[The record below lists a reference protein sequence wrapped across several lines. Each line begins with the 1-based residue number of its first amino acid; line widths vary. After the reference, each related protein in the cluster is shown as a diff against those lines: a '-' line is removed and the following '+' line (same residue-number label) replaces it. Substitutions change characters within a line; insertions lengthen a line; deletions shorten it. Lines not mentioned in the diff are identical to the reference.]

1 MLQLDLLSLLKL
13 HTWLAAAACR
23 ALGLTA
29 ATGTAKRRISAD
41 DGNTGTDPPEYA
53 ESALLSTTLMGWSSG
68 VAGLG
73 LREDSRSG
81 SGKVLGVS
89 STNLDGVGDER
100 RPVNPEKQENMCTM
114 QRTGCT
120 QPYTHPHSIHT
131 LVYQGIHIEHIT
143 DGGGHSFS
151 VYFENKVYFSM
162 THLPCTQIHD
172 THKIRHLLR
181 KDTKQPIRRPWE
193 KRQHADSAAPQSL

>member
-41 DGNTGTDPPEYA
+41 DGNTGADPPEYT

-89 STNLDGVGDER
+89 STYLDGVGDER
-100 RPVNPEKQENMCTM
+100 RPVNPENKQICVLCREQGAHN
-114 QRTGCT
+114 RTHIHIL
-120 QPYTHPHSIHT
+120 YTH
-131 LVYQGIHIEHIT
+131 
-143 DGGGHSFS
+143 SF
-151 VYFENKVYFSM
+151 
-162 THLPCTQIHD
+162 
-172 THKIRHLLR
+172 IRAY
-181 KDTKQPIRRPWE
+181 TSNI
-193 KRQHADSAAPQSL
+193 